1 MKQNPYQAYKQ
12 QTVMTMTQG
21 DMLTTLY
28 NELIKELNFALA
40 AFDKKDYVEINRSL
54 KKAQLILNHFRN
66 SLDFKYE
73 IAENLRSLYDYFY
86 DVALQANLKKSPNGL
101 SEIITMITELRDTY
115 IQADKQARAQ
125 TQVAL

>member
-1 MKQNPYQAYKQ
+1 
-12 QTVMTMTQG
+12 MTQG

-28 NELIKELNFALA
+28 NELIKELNFSLA

-73 IAENLRSLYDYFY
+73 IADNLRALYDYFY
-86 DVALQANLKKSPNGL
+86 DVALQANLKKNPNGI

>member
-1 MKQNPYQAYKQ
+1 MKQNPYQAYKE

-28 NELIKELNFALA
+28 NELIKELNFAVV
-40 AFDKKDYVEINRSL
+40 AFDKKDFGEINRSL
-54 KKAQLILNHFRN
+54 KKAQLIINHFRN
-66 SLDFKYE
+66 SLDYKYE
-73 IAENLRSLYDYFY
+73 ISQNLRALYDYFY
-86 DVALQANLKKSPNGL
+86 DVALQANLKKVPTGL
-101 SEIITMITELRDTY
+101 AEVITMVTELRDTY

>member
-28 NELIKELNFALA
+28 NELIKELNFSLA

-73 IAENLRSLYDYFY
+73 IADNLRALYDYFY
-86 DVALQANLKKSPNGL
+86 DVALQANLKKNPNGI